1 LSDYR
6 DKFGNPIGFPIEAWT
21 TRSRP
26 PRAPMI
32 GRWCRVEPVDVERHA
47 ADLHDANLADR
58 EGRNFAYFSYGPF
71 ADLDSYRAWL
81 TKITAGDEPFFHA
94 VVDADTGKAKG
105 LAAFMRI
112 DPPNGSIEVGHV
124 LYSPR
129 LQRTTAST
137 EAIVLMMRRVF
148 DELGYRRFEWKC
160 DSLNAAS
167 HAAAK
172 RLGFKYEGLFRNA
185 MVYKGRNRDTAW
197 YSMLDHE
204 WRTLRGEFDRWLDP
218 SNFDADGKQRT
229 RLRIEQ

>member
-26 PRAPMI
+26 PRTPMI

-47 ADLHDANLADR
+47 ADLHDANLEDR

-81 TKITAGDEPFFHA
+81 TKISASDDPFFHA
-94 VVDADTGKAKG
+94 MVDANSGKAKG
-105 LAAFMRI
+105 LAALMRI

-129 LQRTTAST
+129 LQHTTAGT

-160 DSLNAAS
+160 DNLNAPS

-172 RLGFKYEGLFRNA
+172 RFGFKYEGMFRQH

-204 WRTLRGEFDRWLDP
+204 WRALRGEFDRWLDP
-218 SNFDADGKQRT
+218 DNFDADGRQKT
-229 RLRIEQ
+229 PLRITR